1 MGYDKDSM
9 KAALFTM
16 RDPSITA
23 TPFAMVEDDKGKV
36 KYYSKNKE
44 RDKEDNKR
52 ALDAKKILKDQPLLE
67 YLMHGYSYYNTEILD
82 YKGENKEK
90 INNFLIALGHKKL
103 DSK

>member
-1 MGYDKDSM
+1 M
-9 KAALFTM
+9 KVALFTM

-23 TPFAMVEDDKGKV
+23 TPFAMVEDDKGTI

-52 ALDAKKILKDQPLLE
+52 ALDAKKTLKDQPLLE

-103 DSK
+103 NNK

>member
-1 MGYDKDSM
+1 M

-16 RDPSITA
+16 RDSSIEA
-23 TPFAMVEDDKGKV
+23 TPFAMVEDDKGNV

-52 ALDAKKILKDQPLLE
+52 AITAKKTLSDQSLLE
-67 YLMHGYSYYNTEILD
+67 YLTHGYSYYHTEILD
-82 YKGENKEK
+82 YKGTNKEK
-90 INNFLIALGHKKL
+90 INNFLISLGHKKL

>member
-1 MGYDKDSM
+1 M

-16 RDPSITA
+16 RDSSIEA
-23 TPFAMVEDDKGKV
+23 TPFAMVEDDKGNV

-52 ALDAKKILKDQPLLE
+52 ALDAKKTLKDRSLLD

-82 YKGENKEK
+82 YKGTDKEK

-103 DSK
+103 GNK